1 MAVLLVQ
8 LQAPDNGLY
17 NIPWT
22 DCTENPSE
30 GGRETDADASM
41 SSGGSFLFFFYLVRF
56 GLLTGLQEALQLH
69 RADELL
75 PFVRPPG
82 NDAEQLLG
90 YNDAQS
96 EGQVG
101 FINSGD
107 EERTTRLHTE
117 EKKYTRHTLPAVI
130 ITWAIGVFIEQI

>member
-1 MAVLLVQ
+1 MV
-8 LQAPDNGLY
+8 
-17 NIPWT
+17 I
-22 DCTENPSE
+22 S
-30 GGRETDADASM
+30 
-41 SSGGSFLFFFYLVRF
+41 

-75 PFVRPPG
+75 PVVRPAG

-90 YNDAQS
+90 YYDAQS

-117 EKKYTRHTLPAVI
+117 EEINTSLSSCCDNKASPGPSQYL
-130 ITWAIGVFIEQI
+130 